1 MNNIDTASLP
11 AYELPPRDHNNPP
24 APITPETL
32 VNLETL
38 PKLLA
43 DNYGPLAARG
53 AQLADDMAAWIDAHR
68 QLPPADWDASRPF
81 PLRLS
86 IADEAD
92 NLRSADFFNMIAAW
106 AGGKTEGS
114 GEVDEARK
122 KVKFTPFQ
130 ACKAIDGFFNGM
142 RADLRASLLAG
153 FQAQDRYINDKIIAE
168 RRERERV
175 AALERQAADR
185 ALAEARRQRMADE
198 ATNDAVRA
206 EAAAEAAQVAAAA
219 PITNLARSTSMGG
232 VTVSAKTTWTWEV
245 TDKRALM
252 KAIAEGRA
260 PETFWAAND
269 RQIDAWVKQEKDKT
283 DIPGITV
290 TPVYSATR
298 NGARG

>member
-1 MNNIDTASLP
+1 MTIDTATIG
-11 AYELPPRDHNNPP
+11 HNNPP

-38 PKLLA
+38 PQLLA

-53 AQLADDMAAWIDAHR
+53 AQLAADMGAWIEAHR
-68 QLPPADWDASRPF
+68 ELPPAGWDASRPYPF
-81 PLRLS
+81 RLT
-86 IADEAD
+86 IADDAD
-92 NLRSADFFNMIAAW
+92 NLRSADFFNLIAAW
-106 AGGKTEGS
+106 SGGKTEGS

-122 KVKFTPFQ
+122 KVKFSPFQ

-153 FQAQDRYINDKIIAE
+153 FQAQDRYINDKIIYE

-175 AALERQAADR
+175 AALERQRADQ
-185 ALAEARRQRMADE
+185 ALAEARRQRASDE
-198 ATNDAVRA
+198 AVNDAMRA
-206 EAAAEAAQVAAAA
+206 EAVAEVAEIAAAA

-245 TDKRALM
+245 TDLLALV
-252 KAIAEGRA
+252 KAVAEGKA
-260 PETFWAAND
+260 PITFLAAND
-269 RQIDAWVKQEKDKT
+269 RQIDAWVKQQQDKT
-283 DIPGITV
+283 NVPGIAV

-298 NGARG
+298 NGAKR